1 MVATPE
7 RCNQLY
13 GRMLPIHHERADIRA
28 DAYLD

>member
-13 GRMLPIHHERADIRA
+13 GRVLLIHYERADMRG